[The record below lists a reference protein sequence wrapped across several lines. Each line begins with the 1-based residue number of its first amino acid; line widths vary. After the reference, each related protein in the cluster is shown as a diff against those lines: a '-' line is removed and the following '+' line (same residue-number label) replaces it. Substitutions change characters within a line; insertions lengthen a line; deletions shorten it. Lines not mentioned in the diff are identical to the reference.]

1 MDNTTPAAAPP
12 PPEATTPSGEPAP
25 DPAATRRAAWAGLI
39 GTALEQYDF
48 VIYGTASALIFS
60 ELFFPNVS
68 ASVGILAS
76 FSTYAVGFAA
86 RPLGGLFFSRYGDR
100 LGRKWVLVAT
110 LLLMGGSTLAIGLLP
125 TYGQV
130 GLLAP
135 ILLLICRMGQ
145 GFGAGAEQ
153 SGAAALL
160 TETAAKGRRGRLSS
174 LVMTGAA
181 LGTALGAVAWILA
194 QRLSDEALMSWGWR
208 LVFGSSLVVTIAAM
222 VIRRKLNESPVFKDL
237 KEQRAQSEAQREKP
251 ASPVKE
257 VFTHGRKPMLLVLFM
272 NFGISTQSY
281 TYQVF
286 MASYLVTTVG
296 VDKDFVPEVLL
307 VGAICG
313 GIAAICF
320 GTLSDRF
327 GRKPVYTLI
336 LSALVLL
343 PAPTFVALNSGSK
356 VAITVAIV
364 IGFILAC
371 QGAVGVQMSFF
382 PELFG
387 NRYRYAGVTLGREF
401 SSVIGGGV
409 APLICTALVTAF
421 SGSWIP
427 VAVYMMLVTTVS
439 LIATRMAPETRD
451 RDLTLPYDST
461 DPGHLRAE
469 QERGSARPA
478 DRLEKVGD

>member
-1 MDNTTPAAAPP
+1 MDSNTTPATAPLSP
-12 PPEATTPSGEPAP
+12 PAETPSGEPAA
-25 DPAATRRAAWAGLI
+25 DPGAVRRAAWAGLI

-60 ELFFPNVS
+60 DLFFPNVS

-153 SGAAALL
+153 SGGATLL
-160 TETAAKGRRGRLSS
+160 TETAARGRRGRLSS
-174 LVMTGAA
+174 LVMAGAA

-194 QRLSDEALMSWGWR
+194 QRLSDDALMSWGWR
-208 LVFGSSLVVTIAAM
+208 LVFCSSLVVTVVAM
-222 VIRRKLNESPVFKDL
+222 VIRRKLNESPVFQDL
-237 KEQRAQSEAQREKP
+237 KKQAERP

-257 VFTHGRKPMLLVLFM
+257 VFAHGRRPMLLVLFM

-307 VGAICG
+307 LGAICG
-313 GIAAICF
+313 GIAAIGF
-320 GTLSDRF
+320 GTLSDRL
-327 GRKPVYTLI
+327 GRRPVYTLI

-356 VAITVAIV
+356 IAITVAIV
-364 IGFILAC
+364 VGFILAC
-371 QGAVGVQMSFF
+371 QGAVGVQMSYF

-439 LIATRMAPETRD
+439 LITTRMAPETLD
-451 RDLTLPYDST
+451 RDLNTPVDST
-461 DPGHLRAE
+461 DPAEIRAR
-469 QERGSARPA
+469 QERALSSGPLTKA
-478 DRLEKVGD
+478 GG

>member
-1 MDNTTPAAAPP
+1 MDSNTGPTTAPQSPP
-12 PPEATTPSGEPAP
+12 PSTTSGEPTA
-25 DPAATRRAAWAGLI
+25 DPAAVRRAAWAGFI
-39 GTALEQYDF
+39 GTSLEQYDF

-60 ELFFPNVS
+60 DLFFPNVS
-68 ASVGILAS
+68 PSVGILAS

-130 GLLAP
+130 GILAP

-153 SGAAALL
+153 SGGATLL
-160 TETAAKGRRGRLSS
+160 TETAARGRRGRLAS
-174 LVMTGAA
+174 LVMAGAA

-208 LVFGSSLVVTIAAM
+208 LIFCSSLIVTVVAM
-222 VIRRKLNESPVFKDL
+222 IIRRKLNESPVFQEL
-237 KEQRAQSEAQREKP
+237 KQQAERPK
-251 ASPVKE
+251 SPVKE
-257 VFTHGRKPMLLVLFM
+257 VFKNGRRPMLLVLFM

-307 VGAICG
+307 LGAICG
-313 GIAAICF
+313 GIAAIGF
-320 GTLSDRF
+320 GTLSDRL

-356 VAITVAIV
+356 IAITVAIAV
-364 IGFILAC
+364 GFILAC
-371 QGAVGVQMSFF
+371 QGAVGVQMSYF

-439 LIATRMAPETRD
+439 LIATRLAPETLD
-451 RDLTLPYDST
+451 RDLNVPADST
-461 DPGHLRAE
+461 DPTGTPAR
-469 QERGSARPA
+469 QEWPLPTDGLAKAR
-478 DRLEKVGD
+478 D

>member
-1 MDNTTPAAAPP
+1 MDSNTTPATAPLSP
-12 PPEATTPSGEPAP
+12 PAETPSGEPAA
-25 DPAATRRAAWAGLI
+25 DPGAVRRAAWAGLI

-60 ELFFPNVS
+60 DLFFPNVS

-153 SGAAALL
+153 SGGATLL
-160 TETAAKGRRGRLSS
+160 TETAARGRRGRLSS
-174 LVMTGAA
+174 LVMAGAA

-194 QRLSDEALMSWGWR
+194 QRLSDDALMSWGWR
-208 LVFGSSLVVTIAAM
+208 LVFCSSLVVTVVAM
-222 VIRRKLNESPVFKDL
+222 VIRRKLNESPVFQDL
-237 KEQRAQSEAQREKP
+237 KKQAERP

-257 VFTHGRKPMLLVLFM
+257 VFAHGRRPMLLVLFM

-307 VGAICG
+307 LGAICG
-313 GIAAICF
+313 GIAAVGF
-320 GTLSDRF
+320 GTLSDRL
-327 GRKPVYTLI
+327 GRRPVYTLI

-356 VAITVAIV
+356 IAITVAIV
-364 IGFILAC
+364 VGFILAC
-371 QGAVGVQMSFF
+371 QGAVGVQMSYF

-439 LIATRMAPETRD
+439 LITTRMAPETLD
-451 RDLTLPYDST
+451 RDLNTPVDST
-461 DPGHLRAE
+461 DPAEIRAR
-469 QERGSARPA
+469 QERALSSGPLTKA
-478 DRLEKVGD
+478 GG